1 MSACGSNANSD
12 KDLETH
18 AKCASK
24 VIDAKTG
31 SPVKN
36 LEVYILLD
44 DNVYKYFSF
53 SYVALNIAMK
63 I

>member
-1 MSACGSNANSD
+1 MVLSTCGSRANSD

-18 AKCASK
+18 AKFASK

-31 SPVKN
+31 NLVKN

-44 DNVYKYFSF
+44 DN
-53 SYVALNIAMK
+53 I
-63 I
+63 